1 MMHLCSMEFDFLFA
15 QFGAIT
21 EIECSFC
28 VKFDICFILSALL
41 YFNFRQRVGQKEMIN

>member
-41 YFNFRQRVGQKEMIN
+41 YFNFRKRMGQKEMIN

>member
-15 QFGAIT
+15 QFGAIK

-41 YFNFRQRVGQKEMIN
+41 YFNFRKRMGQKEMIN

>member
-1 MMHLCSMEFDFLFA
+1 MMHLCSKEFDFLFA

-28 VKFDICFILSALL
+28 VKFDIRFILSALL
-41 YFNFRQRVGQKEMIN
+41 YFYFRQRVGEKEMSN